1 MISSIFARTQV
12 RVLNAR
18 LDVLDWNDAVG
29 RLVRWG
35 LARHSSVVCICNVHM
50 AVTAGQDQVLAAV
63 LENAD
68 MVTPDG
74 APVAWAIRRAGFVT
88 QERVNGP
95 DLMWRYLAEAEK
107 LGQVVFFF
115 GGQDDVLAILR
126 EKMLATYPALKI
138 GGMVSP
144 PFRALT
150 AEEDQA
156 YVDQIN
162 AAGTAV
168 LFVGLGCPKQEKW
181 MEAHRGRI
189 HAVMVGVGAA
199 FDYHAGTLKRAPA
212 WMQRVG
218 LEWFHRLCS
227 EPRRLWKRYLVTN
240 TLFIL
245 GMAKRGFKAQPIKD

>member
-1 MISSIFARTQV
+1 MTHIRRRLKVLEAPLDFISWDQCISQMVNFAAR
-12 RVLNAR
+12 RV
-18 LDVLDWNDAVG
+18 
-29 RLVRWG
+29 
-35 LARHSSVVCICNVHM
+35 SSVVCICNVHM
-50 AVTAGQDQVLAAV
+50 AVTAGTDPELASVL
-63 LENAD
+63 NKAD

-212 WMQRVG
+212 WMQRAG

-245 GMAKRGFKAQPIKD
+245 GMAKRGFKAQPIQD

>member
-1 MISSIFARTQV
+1 MIGQSRQIG
-12 RVLNAR
+12 RVLTAPI
-18 LDVLDWNDAVG
+18 DVVDWHQAVSN
-29 RLVRWG
+29 LIIWG
-35 LARHSSVVCICNVHM
+35 SSHKSSVVCICNVHM
-50 AVTAGQDQVLAAV
+50 TVTAGQDKELGQVLAA
-63 LENAD
+63 AD

-74 APVAWAIRRAGFVT
+74 APVAWAIRRAGYDS
-88 QERVNGP
+88 QERINGP
-95 DLMWRYLAEAEK
+95 DLMWRYLAEAER
-107 LGQVVFFF
+107 LGQVVFFY
-115 GGQDDVLAILR
+115 GGMEETLVALKAA
-126 EKMLATYPALKI
+126 MLAAFPNLNI

-150 AEEDQA
+150 ADEDQA

-212 WMQRVG
+212 WMQKAG

>member
-1 MISSIFARTQV
+1 MKSLEMKRMTV
-12 RVLNAR
+12 RVLSAP
-18 LDVLDWNDAVG
+18 LDLLSWSDALG
-29 RLVRWG
+29 RLTDWG
-35 LARHSSVVCICNVHM
+35 RERRSAVVCICNVHM
-50 AVTAGQDQVLAAV
+50 AVTAGLDPELASVLDK
-63 LENAD
+63 AD

-74 APVAWAIRRAGFVT
+74 APVAWAMRRAGFVS

-126 EKMLATYPALKI
+126 EKMLATYPGLKI

-150 AEEDQA
+150 AEEDQV

-162 AAGTAV
+162 AAGAAV

-181 MEAHRGRI
+181 MHAHRGRI
-189 HAVMVGVGAA
+189 NAVMVGVGAA
-199 FDYHAGTLKRAPA
+199 FDYHAGTIKRAPL
-212 WMQRVG
+212 WMQRYG

-245 GMAKRGFKAQPIKD
+245 GMARHGFKAHRINK